1 MRATLVLLATL
12 LTAPSARAA
21 SLSDGASSPSPD
33 RKEILRTP
41 IDIELKGASLKDVVE
56 KIAILLRA
64 TPIVAPGVEGRTVD
78 VRFTATPLSKVL
90 DALMA
95 ASGTTIRLA
104 GDRLY
109 AYPAGNSERAPVTD
123 EELDRRLL
131 ADRSLPRR
139 PAGEAAR
146 RWANVLE
153 FRADEPGA
161 EAVTFRIDRHSV
173 LALPG
178 CFHTVA
184 PLSGVEVVPLGGDL
198 FDGARRLG
206 FFEWDA
212 PRPPEGLPDRVRIVS
227 VPADGTPA
235 LPAVPL
241 SGCRSPYLIRAGG
254 DGPAQEPLGR
264 LYSARQYMATI
275 AILELGP
282 DGERVLSKPRIQTSE
297 NGTASVLTGSPRLS
311 ASGVSL
317 EAQTRVE
324 FTPVAS
330 SGDEVW
336 LAVVAAILRD
346 VEPAAGAPP
355 VRIRVASAAETLRV
369 RLGETETVVLSST
382 YGQGES
388 ALILTVKVDEVKRPP
403 RPTP

>member
-1 MRATLVLLATL
+1 MRAALVLLATL
-12 LTAPSARAA
+12 LAAPSARAA
-21 SLSDGASSPSPD
+21 SLSDGASSPPPD

-56 KIAILLRA
+56 KIAILLEA
-64 TPIVAPGVEGRTVD
+64 TPIVAPGVEGRID

-109 AYPAGNSERAPVTD
+109 VYPAGNGERTPLSD
-123 EELDRRLL
+123 EDLDRKLL

-146 RWANVLE
+146 KSTNVLE
-153 FRADEPGA
+153 FRADEPDA
-161 EAVTFRIDRHSV
+161 ETVTYRIDRHAV

-178 CFHTVA
+178 CFHTVT
-184 PLSGVEVVPLGGDL
+184 PLSGVEVVPLGGDP
-198 FDGARRLG
+198 FDGSKRLA

-212 PRPPEGLPDRVRIVS
+212 PRTSEGLPDRIRIVS
-227 VPADGTPA
+227 VPGDGTPA
-235 LPAVPL
+235 LPALSL
-241 SGCRSPYLIRAGG
+241 SGCRSPYLIRARS
-254 DGPAQEPLGR
+254 DGPAQEPLAR
-264 LYSARQYMATI
+264 LYSARQFMATM
-275 AILELGP
+275 AILEVGP
-282 DGERVLSKPRIQTSE
+282 EGERALSSPRIQTVE
-297 NGTASVLTGSPRLS
+297 NVMATVMTGSQRLS
-311 ASGVSL
+311 ASGASL
-317 EAQTRVE
+317 ETRTRVE

-330 SGDEVW
+330 SGDEAW
-336 LAVVAAILRD
+336 LAVVATISRD

-388 ALILTVKVDEVKRPP
+388 ALILTVKVEEVKRPP
-403 RPTP
+403 RPSP